1 MIGLEPLFVVFVEHL
16 FFKDKA
22 QWFHWL
28 CGVMAF
34 VGIVVLMSGS
44 KESGGADQVTLFG
57 CLLAMSASLLFAIIL
72 RWTQHMI
79 AAIGSE
85 VYTSVSIVLGMITTL
100 PFTALLTE
108 DWQIHFNWL
117 GLFGL
122 IYIGVGCSWFA
133 YWLWNRGLDKVDANV
148 SGILTAL
155 EPIFGVLLAII
166 LLGEHLSLTAFL
178 GILIIISSTIASTLL
193 PKMLGSKQS

>member
-1 MIGLEPLFVVFVEHL
+1 MWR
-16 FFKDKA
+16 D
-22 QWFHWL
+22 
-28 CGVMAF
+28 GVCRYR
-34 VGIVVLMSGS
+34 
-44 KESGGADQVTLFG
+44 GADVRQQRKRRCRSSTLFG

-72 RWTQHMI
+72 RWTQRMI
-79 AAIGSE
+79 ATIGSE

-133 YWLWNRGLDKVDANV
+133 YWLWNRGLEKVDAKFQV
-148 SGILTAL
+148 FL
-155 EPIFGVLLAII
+155 P
-166 LLGEHLSLTAFL
+166 HLSLFWACCWRLFCWAN
-178 GILIIISSTIASTLL
+178 ISRSQLSLVF
-193 PKMLGSKQS
+193 

>member
-1 MIGLEPLFVVFVEHL
+1 
-16 FFKDKA
+16 
-22 QWFHWL
+22 
-28 CGVMAF
+28 
-34 VGIVVLMSGS
+34 
-44 KESGGADQVTLFG
+44 
-57 CLLAMSASLLFAIIL
+57 MSASLLFAIIL
-72 RWTQHMI
+72 RWTQRMI

-193 PKMLGSKQS
+193 PKMLGRKQS

>member
-1 MIGLEPLFVVFVEHL
+1 
-16 FFKDKA
+16 
-22 QWFHWL
+22 
-28 CGVMAF
+28 
-34 VGIVVLMSGS
+34 
-44 KESGGADQVTLFG
+44 
-57 CLLAMSASLLFAIIL
+57 MSASLLFAIIL
-72 RWTQHMI
+72 RWTQRMI
-79 AAIGSE
+79 ATIGSE

-193 PKMLGSKQS
+193 PKMLGRKQS

>member
-1 MIGLEPLFVVFVEHL
+1 
-16 FFKDKA
+16 
-22 QWFHWL
+22 
-28 CGVMAF
+28 
-34 VGIVVLMSGS
+34 
-44 KESGGADQVTLFG
+44 
-57 CLLAMSASLLFAIIL
+57 
-72 RWTQHMI
+72 MI
-79 AAIGSE
+79 ATIGSE

-193 PKMLGSKQS
+193 PKMLGRKQS

>member
-1 MIGLEPLFVVFVEHL
+1 
-16 FFKDKA
+16 
-22 QWFHWL
+22 
-28 CGVMAF
+28 
-34 VGIVVLMSGS
+34 
-44 KESGGADQVTLFG
+44 
-57 CLLAMSASLLFAIIL
+57 MSASLLFAIIL
-72 RWTQHMI
+72 RWTQRMI
-79 AAIGSE
+79 ATIGSE

-100 PFTALLTE
+100 PFTTLLTE
-108 DWQIHFNWL
+108 DWQIYFNWL

-193 PKMLGSKQS
+193 PKMLGRKQS

>member
-1 MIGLEPLFVVFVEHL
+1 
-16 FFKDKA
+16 
-22 QWFHWL
+22 
-28 CGVMAF
+28 
-34 VGIVVLMSGS
+34 
-44 KESGGADQVTLFG
+44 
-57 CLLAMSASLLFAIIL
+57 MSASLLFAIIL
-72 RWTQHMI
+72 RWTQRMI
-79 AAIGSE
+79 ATIGSE

-100 PFTALLTE
+100 PFTTLLTE

-193 PKMLGSKQS
+193 PKMLGRKQS

>member
-1 MIGLEPLFVVFVEHL
+1 
-16 FFKDKA
+16 
-22 QWFHWL
+22 
-28 CGVMAF
+28 
-34 VGIVVLMSGS
+34 
-44 KESGGADQVTLFG
+44 
-57 CLLAMSASLLFAIIL
+57 
-72 RWTQHMI
+72 MI

-193 PKMLGSKQS
+193 PKMLGRKLS

>member
-1 MIGLEPLFVVFVEHL
+1 
-16 FFKDKA
+16 
-22 QWFHWL
+22 
-28 CGVMAF
+28 
-34 VGIVVLMSGS
+34 
-44 KESGGADQVTLFG
+44 
-57 CLLAMSASLLFAIIL
+57 MSASLLFAIIL
-72 RWTQHMI
+72 RWTQRMI
-79 AAIGSE
+79 ATIGSE

-133 YWLWNRGLDKVDANV
+133 YWLWNRGLDKVDTNV
-148 SGILTAL
+148 SGILTEL
-155 EPIFGVLLAII
+155 EPIFGVLLAIM
-166 LLGEHLSLTAFL
+166 LLSEHLSFTAFL

-193 PKMLGSKQS
+193 PKMLGRKQS